1 MKDGS
6 SDLVAKARSENNV
19 QLPPGIRIPGL
30 FFFAYI
36 SSSLMKEVILCLL
49 ESILIIGLTIPEKDE

>member
-6 SDLVAKARSENNV
+6 SDLVAKARSVNNV

-30 FFFAYI
+30 FFFELY
-36 SSSLMKEVILCLL
+36 SHPFMKEEEV
-49 ESILIIGLTIPEKDE
+49 

>member
-6 SDLVAKARSENNV
+6 PDLVAKARSGNNV

-30 FFFAYI
+30 FFFAKICYPI
-36 SSSLMKEVILCLL
+36 MKV
-49 ESILIIGLTIPEKDE
+49 

>member
-6 SDLVAKARSENNV
+6 PERTTVWTGNNV

-30 FFFAYI
+30 FFFELFSFAI
-36 SSSLMKEVILCLL
+36 MR
-49 ESILIIGLTIPEKDE
+49 